1 MISITVN
8 LTDNEYKA
16 LLYDI
21 VDVQEWIENA
31 LHNKARQIIDRLVAE
46 HTSYSPAK
54 IKYEDK
60 LKLVA
65 SLKLKTAKER
75 QEEQEK
81 MG

>member
-1 MISITVN
+1 MVTFTLSID
-8 LTDNEYKA
+8 DNEYEA
-16 LLYDI
+16 LSCDI

-31 LHNKARQIIDRLVAE
+31 LRNKARQVIDRLVAE
-46 HTSYSPAK
+46 HTSYNPAK

-65 SLKLKTAKER
+65 TLKLKSAKER
-75 QEEQEK
+75 QEELEQ

>member
-21 VDVQEWIENA
+21 VDLQAWVENV
-31 LHNKARQIIDRLVAE
+31 LRNKARQVIDRLVAE
-46 HTSYSPAK
+46 HTSYNPAK